1 MITVGALTAGY
12 GKLEILQDLSL
23 SFAAQQ
29 FSAVLG
35 PNGSGKSTLMKAIM
49 GINTIF
55 GGSIELDGQ
64 QLVGMPTE
72 AISSLRIAYVPQRE
86 NIFDELT
93 VLDNLQLG
101 SRSLPR
107 ESRDAAL
114 DELLELFPILGRRKA
129 QRAGLLSGGEH
140 QMLAIAIAWLSRPT
154 IMLLDEPSAGLAPAI
169 AIEVFRV
176 LQELSQ
182 QGITLIV
189 VEQNARRILQYCDYA
204 FVLREGR
211 LAFQG
216 TAETASRTRRRSR
229 ATWACTNKQRFH
241 RRAQAT
247 TDPQG
252 FPRQAIDEDVYKI
265 ANRRRLFVA
274 HLEDADL
281 IAHAGITQHSHT
293 QAGIHHLGEL
303 DRL

>member
-1 MITVGALTAGY
+1 MITVDALTAGY

-23 SFAAQQ
+23 SFAAEQ

-64 QLVGMPTE
+64 QLVGRPTE
-72 AISSLRIAYVPQRE
+72 AISSLGIAYVPQRE

-216 TAETASRTRRRSR
+216 TAED
-229 ATWACTNKQRFH
+229 C
-241 RRAQAT
+241 
-247 TDPQG
+247 
-252 FPRQAIDEDVYKI
+252 
-265 ANRRRLFVA
+265 
-274 HLEDADL
+274 LEDEET
-281 IAHAGITQHSHT
+281 IKGY
-293 QAGIHHLGEL
+293 LGVH
-303 DRL
+303 